1 MAEFDKEMWQDFVQ
15 EVQENLEE
23 FEPNLLLLEQQPD
36 DGSILND
43 CFRNMHSIKGAANYM
58 GFSSMGE
65 LAHKVENL
73 MDMARQGQMLLNQ
86 SAFDAIFK
94 VVDFFRRLL
103 DDIEK
108 NHKETLDVSPL
119 IKELEAVSNGQE
131 TTQRS
136 NENEHEKGVEITDDE
151 DKELLTIFHE
161 EMSTLYRQLSSLCS
175 NKPVT
180 SEALMPIIQDMER
193 VTNYMG
199 HELLLGDIKDVAEE
213 LAEKEN
219 QELTDGKIEAL
230 LKGIREALDKR
241 IGLKIEDSKTSKA
254 QEGTAIF
261 EEDKELY
268 EIFLDFFKEEGL
280 PLFQI
285 PDEFDQE
292 WADRCQG
299 AIDKLKTSANY
310 MDYMEVVRIFEE
322 WEERLAELLSN
333 SNSYDPA
340 LFRTLL
346 DQLSGALPGL
356 YDLLSDFEA
365 MSTSPDVSELS
376 EEDAT
381 IIDPE
386 SLDILDSA
394 IDSLMD
400 NSAAQDVKG
409 GGMNESHVKDVG
421 GKVHERQPQSP
432 LPEGF
437 GGFDIEKKA
446 ASSSTLSSSKTVRVN
461 LEKVEHLL
469 EDVAELVVL
478 RSTMAQDKALL
489 ERLYATCAESRM
501 LPTDQLRQ
509 LKEILLGLSEKV
521 SALERIANQLQD
533 GVMRIRMLPVSH
545 LFNRFPRMVRDIC
558 KKLDK
563 DVELFLTG
571 ADTALDKQIMEQLVD
586 PLQHIIRNAL
596 DHGIETP
603 DERKRFGKPAK
614 GRLAISAS
622 QEGNFVVISV
632 SDDGKG
638 LDRDQIVKKASS
650 LGLINPD
657 QISSLTENQI
667 FQLIFAPGFSTSE
680 EVSDLSGRGVGLDV
694 VKKNVERAGGAV
706 SVRSVKGQ
714 GTTILIRIP
723 LTLAIVRGLIVR
735 VGHQA
740 MVIPVSSVFET
751 FRVHEKEISRVEG
764 YEIISRRQET
774 MPFIRLGSIFRGT
787 GGDKDNDKFFAVRVR
802 AGDVEACL
810 GVDALIGQQEVVI
823 KPLSD
828 YLMDQ
833 PGFAGATILGDGSIA
848 LILDLA
854 AVLEKSKGF
863 IFKRQQIL
871 EQEALGADF
880 GNSQFLH

>member
-365 MSTSPDVSELS
+365 MSTSPDVSEPS

-409 GGMNESHVKDVG
+409 GGLNELHVKDMG

-723 LTLAIVRGLIVR
+723 LTLAIVRGLIVL